1 MTPTAYLRAHCLC
14 SVMPSVDQRPLINT
28 FLLLLFYGDVDDGNI
43 LLVCLILTIII
54 IIYEGGVVF
63 SMEVDIVFLFACF

>member
-1 MTPTAYLRAHCLC
+1 
-14 SVMPSVDQRPLINT
+14 MPSVAQRPLINT

-54 IIYEGGVVF
+54 IIYEGVVVF